1 MKKILILGSTGSI
14 GVNTLNVIRKF
25 PDKFKISA
33 LTVNKRI
40 DLLEPQI
47 EEFNP
52 EIVVVQNVDF
62 AKELRRK
69 INSKCEVISGK
80 DGLLYAAA
88 NIEYDI
94 LIGAMVGFAGLAPTI
109 EAIKRGKRIA
119 LANKE
124 TLVVAGEL
132 VTELCKKH
140 NAEIIPVDSEH
151 SAIYQCLVGENK
163 NYVSKLI
170 LTASGGPFLNTSKET
185 FCDVTVK
192 EALNHPNWNM
202 GNKVT
207 IDSASMMNKGLEV
220 IEAHWLFGISRDKID
235 VVVHPQSIVHSM
247 IEFVDGSIKAQL
259 GLPDM
264 KLPIQY
270 ALSSPERLANDFPH
284 TNLPKIGKLTFF
296 EPDLNK
302 FECLKIAYS
311 ALETGG
317 IAPCILNAAN
327 EIAVDKF
334 LNGKIKFS
342 YIPAIINKALEKFEN
357 HKKPD
362 LEMIFEYDK
371 LTREFVKNLPAGMT
385 GLN

>member
-14 GVNTLNVIRKF
+14 GINTLNVIRKF

-52 EIVVVQNVDF
+52 ELVVVKNKNF
-62 AKELRRK
+62 ARELKSK
-69 INSKCEVISGK
+69 INGKCEVLNGK
-80 DGLLYAAA
+80 EGLLFAAA
-88 NIEYDI
+88 NTEYDI

-132 VTELCKKH
+132 VTELSKKH

-151 SAIYQCLVGENK
+151 SAIYQCLTGENNK
-163 NYVSKLI
+163 QVNKII

-185 FCDVTVK
+185 FCNVTVQ

-202 GNKVT
+202 GNKIT

-220 IEAHWLFGISRDKID
+220 IEAHWLFEVSKNKIE
-235 VVVHPQSIVHSM
+235 VVIHPQSIIHSM
-247 IEFVDGSIKAQL
+247 VEFIDGSIKAQL

-270 ALSSPERLANDFPH
+270 AISFPERLANDFPRVS
-284 TNLPKIGKLTFF
+284 LQKIGKLTFL

-302 FECLKIAYS
+302 FECLKIAYDV
-311 ALETGG
+311 LETGG

-327 EIAVDKF
+327 EVAVEKF
-334 LNGKIKFS
+334 LNGQIKFS
-342 YIPAIINKALEKFEN
+342 YIPAIINKALDKFEN
-357 HKKPD
+357 HKQTD
-362 LEMIFEYDK
+362 LEMIFEYDHR
-371 LTREFVKNLPAGMT
+371 TREFAKDLK
-385 GLN
+385 